1 MMIATIQMLWTED
14 LKIVNQRFPLLLNID
29 ALLKTFQG
37 ILSISLMNAVP
48 LYNSVYTKKKNGL
61 CDDLKQAQSWN
72 LRIFS

>member
-37 ILSISLMNAVP
+37 ILSISLTNAVP

-61 CDDLKQAQSWN
+61 CGDLKQAQ
-72 LRIFS
+72 R